1 VALGGTALPPQVHE
15 DLGECQVGVTEPRL
29 SIGRCVFFGIDE
41 GPSKQQNQQFSALSG
56 ASSYATGAGQQDITA
71 GTNFFKSLLSGD
83 PTQIAGVLSPAISA
97 EKTSVQQDQKTGAM
111 MGNRSGGTAASN
123 AAASDKVH
131 SDITNLTGN
140 LLGGA
145 ASSLT
150 GAGGSLLSS
159 GIAGTQAAYGAAQGM
174 QAQRANM
181 WNDIF
186 KSSASVAGGVIS
198 GLPGSPGGWQD
209 NMSNWLGG

>member
-1 VALGGTALPPQVHE
+1 M
-15 DLGECQVGVTEPRL
+15 
-29 SIGRCVFFGIDE
+29 FGIFE
-41 GPSKQQNQQFSALSG
+41 GPSKQEGQAFNALSG
-56 ASSYATGAGQQDITA
+56 ASSSAIGQGQSDITS

-97 EKTSVQQDQKTGAM
+97 DKVATQQDQKTTAM
-111 MGNRSGGTAASN
+111 MGNRSGGTAAHN

-150 GAGGSLLSS
+150 SAGVKP
-159 GIAGTQAAYGAAQGM
+159 AQCRYFWHGCC
-174 QAQRANM
+174 
-181 WNDIF
+181 F
-186 KSSASVAGGVIS
+186 
-198 GLPGSPGGWQD
+198 
-209 NMSNWLGG
+209 